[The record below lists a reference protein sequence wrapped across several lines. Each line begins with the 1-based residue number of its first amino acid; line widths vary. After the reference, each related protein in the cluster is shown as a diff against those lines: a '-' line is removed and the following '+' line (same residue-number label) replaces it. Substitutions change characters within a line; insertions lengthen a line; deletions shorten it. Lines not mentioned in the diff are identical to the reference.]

1 MRNFRDRYH
10 SVWWCSLVQFTIY
23 FSSVVVLSFGEV
35 CEGGNPKL
43 NTFMSH
49 NTSHSDHS
57 LINYA
62 FVIFRL
68 IHNEEHVTSV
78 CKCVLLFLVLVFSVR
93 CTECSFY
100 PHSSIGAFWHI
111 LPVLFFCHCNYHP
124 HRSIC
129 EAHELLRAGDFK
141 CVSSNPMPALNF

>member
-1 MRNFRDRYH
+1 MMFARSIHDLFFVSCRIVVRRG
-10 SVWWCSLVQFTIY
+10 VWGRKS
-23 FSSVVVLSFGEV
+23 
-35 CEGGNPKL
+35 KL

-78 CKCVLLFLVLVFSVR
+78 CKCVLLFLVSYSRYGVRSVH
-93 CTECSFY
+93 FI
-100 PHSSIGAFWHI
+100 PIGAFWHI

-129 EAHELLRAGDFK
+129 EAQELLRAGDF
-141 CVSSNPMPALNF
+141 NFGDLNFLECKLDPNLKSWRVL